1 MNEVLA
7 RWNVL
12 ETPAASEEILACCG
26 SKTWVQRIL
35 DRRPFADE
43 TSLLITSDVIW
54 QNLDVRDWLEAF
66 KSHPRIGE
74 LRARVLAGKQSA
86 SWSIEEQKDVA
97 IAGEQLKIALAE
109 GNHAFEE
116 KFGYIFIVCATGKS
130 PGEILAIL
138 QRRLQNG
145 RETELRE
152 AAEEQRQIMQLRL
165 KKWLGI

>member
-1 MNEVLA
+1 MV
-7 RWNVL
+7 
-12 ETPAASEEILACCG
+12 
-26 SKTWVQRIL
+26 
-35 DRRPFADE
+35 
-43 TSLLITSDVIW
+43 
-54 QNLDVRDWLEAF
+54 
-66 KSHPRIGE
+66 H
-74 LRARVLAGKQSA
+74 
-86 SWSIEEQKDVA
+86 EEQKDVA
-97 IAGEQLKIALAE
+97 IAGEQVKIALAE

>member
-54 QNLDVRDWLEAF
+54 QNLDARDWLEAF

-74 LRARVLAGKQSA
+74 SRARGLAGKQSA
-86 SWSIEEQKDVA
+86 SWSMK
-97 IAGEQLKIALAE
+97 
-109 GNHAFEE
+109 NRR
-116 KFGYIFIVCATGKS
+116 TS
-130 PGEILAIL
+130 PSRGS
-138 QRRLQNG
+138 
-145 RETELRE
+145 
-152 AAEEQRQIMQLRL
+152 
-165 KKWLGI
+165 K